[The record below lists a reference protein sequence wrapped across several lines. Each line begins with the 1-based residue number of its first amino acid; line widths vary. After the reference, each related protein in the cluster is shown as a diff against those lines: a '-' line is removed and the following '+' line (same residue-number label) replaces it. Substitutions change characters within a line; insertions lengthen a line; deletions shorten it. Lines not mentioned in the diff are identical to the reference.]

1 MKLSELIG
9 LDVSTESGERLGHVH
24 DVRAELTSRSV
35 DVKGI
40 LVGRIGLLE
49 RLGLGAPHS
58 TFRRHGQ
65 DLLPWSAVVRADRRG
80 VVVRDDAKPR

>member
-1 MKLSELIG
+1 VKLSDLLG
-9 LDVSTESGERLGHVH
+9 LRVSTESGDPLGHVH
-24 DVRAELTSRSV
+24 DVRAELTSRSAN
-35 DVKGI
+35 VKGI

-65 DLLPWSAVVRADRRG
+65 DLVPWSAVVRADRRG
-80 VVVRDDAKPR
+80 VVVKDDAKPR